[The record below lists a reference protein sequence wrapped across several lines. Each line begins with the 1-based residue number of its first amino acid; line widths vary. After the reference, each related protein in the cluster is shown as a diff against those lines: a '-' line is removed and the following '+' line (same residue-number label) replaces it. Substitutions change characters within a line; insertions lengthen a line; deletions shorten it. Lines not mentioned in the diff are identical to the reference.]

1 MDILEIKRE
10 FLEMKEKTENIRR
23 SLDLEKRKSTIKEL
37 EKLTFEEN
45 FWSDKR
51 KSSEIIKNMNFEKNI
66 VSRYEK
72 LATEIDDEEVLID
85 FVESGEASFE
95 NELQTKHKI
104 LKSDIEE
111 FEINLLLDGEYDI
124 NNAIVTIHSG
134 AGGTEACDWA
144 DMLYRMYLR
153 WCNLKGYKVS
163 ELDFM
168 EGDSVG
174 VKSVTFLVEGINA
187 YGYLKSE
194 KGVHRLVRISPF
206 DANKKRHTSFA
217 SVEVVP
223 EVDEN
228 VEVEINPTDI
238 RIDTYRAS
246 GAGGQHVNMT
256 DSAVRITHFPS
267 GIVVTCQKERSQLS
281 NRETAMKMLKSKLLE
296 LEIKKKEEEM
306 KKIQGEQSD
315 IGWGNQI
322 RSYVFQP
329 YALVKDH
336 RTNTEIGNVKAVMDG
351 NIDDF
356 INSYLRWIKN
366 N

>member
-1 MDILEIKRE
+1 M
-10 FLEMKEKTENIRR
+10 
-23 SLDLEKRKSTIKEL
+23 
-37 EKLTFEEN
+37 
-45 FWSDKR
+45 
-51 KSSEIIKNMNFEKNI
+51 
-66 VSRYEK
+66 
-72 LATEIDDEEVLID
+72 
-85 FVESGEASFE
+85 SFE
-95 NELQTKHKI
+95 SELQTKHKI

-111 FEINLLLDGEYDI
+111 FEISLLLDGEYDI

-163 ELDFM
+163 EFDFM

-174 VKSVTFLVEGINA
+174 IKSVTFLVEGINA

-228 VEVEINPTDI
+228 VEVEINPVDI

-351 NIDDF
+351 DIDDF
-356 INSYLRWIKN
+356 INSYLRWVKN

>member
-1 MDILEIKRE
+1 M
-10 FLEMKEKTENIRR
+10 
-23 SLDLEKRKSTIKEL
+23 

-111 FEINLLLDGEYDI
+111 FEINLLLDGEYDM

-228 VEVEINPTDI
+228 IEVEINPVDI

-351 NIDDF
+351 DIDDF
-356 INSYLRWIKN
+356 INSYLRWVKN

>member
-1 MDILEIKRE
+1 M
-10 FLEMKEKTENIRR
+10 
-23 SLDLEKRKSTIKEL
+23 

>member
-1 MDILEIKRE
+1 M
-10 FLEMKEKTENIRR
+10 
-23 SLDLEKRKSTIKEL
+23 

-111 FEINLLLDGEYDI
+111 FEINLLLDGEYDM

>member
-1 MDILEIKRE
+1 M
-10 FLEMKEKTENIRR
+10 
-23 SLDLEKRKSTIKEL
+23 

-111 FEINLLLDGEYDI
+111 FEINLLLDGEYDM

-228 VEVEINPTDI
+228 VEIEINPADI

-351 NIDDF
+351 SIDDF

>member
-1 MDILEIKRE
+1 
-10 FLEMKEKTENIRR
+10 
-23 SLDLEKRKSTIKEL
+23 L

-228 VEVEINPTDI
+228 VEVEINPADI

-351 NIDDF
+351 SIDDF

>member
-1 MDILEIKRE
+1 
-10 FLEMKEKTENIRR
+10 
-23 SLDLEKRKSTIKEL
+23 
-37 EKLTFEEN
+37 
-45 FWSDKR
+45 
-51 KSSEIIKNMNFEKNI
+51 MNFEKNI

-72 LATEIDDEEVLID
+72 LAAEVEDEEVLID
-85 FVESGEASFE
+85 FVESGETSFE
-95 NELQTKHKI
+95 NELIEKHKI
-104 LKSDIEE
+104 LKYDIEE
-111 FEINLLLDGEYDI
+111 FEVNLLLDGEYDM

-153 WCNLKGYKVS
+153 WCNLKNYKVS

-223 EVDEN
+223 EVDDN
-228 VEVEINPTDI
+228 VEVEVNPADI

-256 DSAVRITHFPS
+256 DSAVRITHFPT
-267 GIVVTCQKERSQLS
+267 GVVVTCQKERSQLS

-296 LEIKKKEEEM
+296 IELKKKEEEM
-306 KKIQGEQSD
+306 KKIQGEQTD

-351 NIDDF
+351 SIDDF

>member
-1 MDILEIKRE
+1 MVLGGL
-10 FLEMKEKTENIRR
+10 F
-23 SLDLEKRKSTIKEL
+23 DLEKRKTTIKDL
-37 EKLTFEEN
+37 EKLTFEDR

-72 LATEIDDEEVLID
+72 LATEVEDEEVLID
-85 FVESGEASFE
+85 FVESGETSFE
-95 NELQTKHKI
+95 NELIEKRKT
-104 LKSDIEE
+104 LKYDIEE
-111 FEINLLLDGEYDI
+111 FEVNLLLDGEYDM

-153 WCNLKGYKVS
+153 WCNLKNYKVS

-194 KGVHRLVRISPF
+194 KGVHRHVRISPF

-223 EVDEN
+223 EVDDN
-228 VEVEINPTDI
+228 VEVEINPADI

-256 DSAVRITHFPS
+256 DSAVRITHFPT
-267 GIVVTCQKERSQLS
+267 GVVVTCQKERSQLS
-281 NRETAMKMLKSKLLE
+281 NRETAMKMLKSKLFEIE
-296 LEIKKKEEEM
+296 LKKKEEEM
-306 KKIQGEQSD
+306 KKIQGEQTD

-351 NIDDF
+351 SIDDF

>member
-1 MDILEIKRE
+1 M
-10 FLEMKEKTENIRR
+10 
-23 SLDLEKRKSTIKEL
+23 

-85 FVESGEASFE
+85 FVESGEISFE
-95 NELQTKHKI
+95 NELLEKHKI
-104 LKSDIEE
+104 LKADVEE
-111 FEINLLLDGEYDI
+111 FEINLLLDGEYDM

-153 WCNLKGYKVS
+153 WCNLKNYKVT

-228 VEVEINPTDI
+228 VEVEIDPADI

-267 GIVVTCQKERSQLS
+267 GIVVTCQRERSQLS

-351 NIDDF
+351 SIDDF
-356 INSYLRWIKN
+356 INSYLRWIKSN
-366 N
+366 

>member
-1 MDILEIKRE
+1 M
-10 FLEMKEKTENIRR
+10 
-23 SLDLEKRKSTIKEL
+23 

-111 FEINLLLDGEYDI
+111 FEINLLLDGEYDM
-124 NNAIVTIHSG
+124 NNAIVTRHSG

-228 VEVEINPTDI
+228 IEVEINPTDI

-351 NIDDF
+351 SIDDF

>member
-1 MDILEIKRE
+1 M
-10 FLEMKEKTENIRR
+10 
-23 SLDLEKRKSTIKEL
+23 

-72 LATEIDDEEVLID
+72 LATEIDDEEVLVD
-85 FVESGEASFE
+85 FVESGEMSFE
-95 NELQTKHKI
+95 SELQTKHKI

-134 AGGTEACDWA
+134 AGGTEACDWT

-163 ELDFM
+163 EFDFM

-174 VKSVTFLVEGINA
+174 IKSVTFLVEGINA

-228 VEVEINPTDI
+228 VEVEINPVDI

-351 NIDDF
+351 DIDDF
-356 INSYLRWIKN
+356 INSYLRWVKN

>member
-1 MDILEIKRE
+1 
-10 FLEMKEKTENIRR
+10 
-23 SLDLEKRKSTIKEL
+23 
-37 EKLTFEEN
+37 
-45 FWSDKR
+45 
-51 KSSEIIKNMNFEKNI
+51 MNFEKNI

-72 LATEIDDEEVLID
+72 LATEVEDEEVLID
-85 FVESGEASFE
+85 FVESGETSFE
-95 NELQTKHKI
+95 NELIEKHKA
-104 LKSDIEE
+104 LKYDIEE
-111 FEINLLLDGEYDI
+111 FEVNLLLDGEYDM

-153 WCNLKGYKVS
+153 WCNLKNYKVS

-223 EVDEN
+223 EVDDN
-228 VEVEINPTDI
+228 VEVEINPADI

-256 DSAVRITHFPS
+256 DSAVRITHFPT
-267 GIVVTCQKERSQLS
+267 GVVVTCQKERSQLS

-296 LEIKKKEEEM
+296 IELKKKEEEM
-306 KKIQGEQSD
+306 KKIQGEQTD

-329 YALVKDH
+329 CALVKDH

-351 NIDDF
+351 SIDDF

>member
-1 MDILEIKRE
+1 M
-10 FLEMKEKTENIRR
+10 
-23 SLDLEKRKSTIKEL
+23 

-111 FEINLLLDGEYDI
+111 FEINLLLDGEYDM

-351 NIDDF
+351 DIDDF

>member
-1 MDILEIKRE
+1 M
-10 FLEMKEKTENIRR
+10 
-23 SLDLEKRKSTIKEL
+23 

-111 FEINLLLDGEYDI
+111 FEINLLLDGEYDM

-144 DMLYRMYLR
+144 EMLYRMYLR

-351 NIDDF
+351 SIDDF

>member
-1 MDILEIKRE
+1 M
-10 FLEMKEKTENIRR
+10 
-23 SLDLEKRKSTIKEL
+23 

-111 FEINLLLDGEYDI
+111 FEINLLLDGEYDM
-124 NNAIVTIHSG
+124 NDAIVTIHSG

-228 VEVEINPTDI
+228 VEVEINPADI

-351 NIDDF
+351 SIDDF

>member
-1 MDILEIKRE
+1 M
-10 FLEMKEKTENIRR
+10 
-23 SLDLEKRKSTIKEL
+23 

-111 FEINLLLDGEYDI
+111 FEINLLLDREYDM

-153 WCNLKGYKVS
+153 WCNLKNYKVT

-351 NIDDF
+351 DIDDF
-356 INSYLRWIKN
+356 INSYLRWVKN

>member
-1 MDILEIKRE
+1 M
-10 FLEMKEKTENIRR
+10 
-23 SLDLEKRKSTIKEL
+23 

-111 FEINLLLDGEYDI
+111 FEINLLLDGEYDM

-228 VEVEINPTDI
+228 IEVEINPTDI

-351 NIDDF
+351 DIDDF

>member
-1 MDILEIKRE
+1 
-10 FLEMKEKTENIRR
+10 
-23 SLDLEKRKSTIKEL
+23 
-37 EKLTFEEN
+37 
-45 FWSDKR
+45 
-51 KSSEIIKNMNFEKNI
+51 MNFEKNI

-85 FVESGEASFE
+85 FVESGEMSFE
-95 NELQTKHKI
+95 SELQTKHKI

-134 AGGTEACDWA
+134 AGGTEACDWT

-163 ELDFM
+163 EFDFM

-174 VKSVTFLVEGINA
+174 IKSVTFLVEGINA

-228 VEVEINPTDI
+228 VEVEINPVDI

-351 NIDDF
+351 DIDDF

>member
-1 MDILEIKRE
+1 
-10 FLEMKEKTENIRR
+10 
-23 SLDLEKRKSTIKEL
+23 
-37 EKLTFEEN
+37 
-45 FWSDKR
+45 
-51 KSSEIIKNMNFEKNI
+51 MNFEKNI
-66 VSRYEK
+66 VSRYEN
-72 LATEIDDEEVLID
+72 LAAEVEDEEVLID
-85 FVESGEASFE
+85 FVENGETSFE
-95 NELQTKHKI
+95 SELIEKHKT
-104 LKSDIEE
+104 LKYDIEE
-111 FEINLLLDGEYDI
+111 FEVNLLLDGEYDM

-153 WCNLKGYKVS
+153 WCNLKKYKVS

-168 EGDSVG
+168 VGDSVG
-174 VKSVTFLVEGINA
+174 VKSVTFLVEGLNA

-217 SVEVVP
+217 SVEVIP
-223 EVDEN
+223 EVDDN
-228 VEVEINPTDI
+228 VEVEVNPADI

-256 DSAVRITHFPS
+256 DSAVRITHFPT
-267 GIVVTCQKERSQLS
+267 GVVVTCQKERSQLS

-296 LEIKKKEEEM
+296 IEIKKKEEEM

-351 NIDDF
+351 SIDDF

>member
-1 MDILEIKRE
+1 M
-10 FLEMKEKTENIRR
+10 
-23 SLDLEKRKSTIKEL
+23 

-104 LKSDIEE
+104 LKADIEE
-111 FEINLLLDGEYDI
+111 FEINLLLDGEYDM

-228 VEVEINPTDI
+228 VEVEINPADI

-296 LEIKKKEEEM
+296 LEIKKKEEEL

-351 NIDDF
+351 SIDDF